1 MLRIIN
7 YNIKENKTKE
17 FQEFIKKNQ
26 ETKAAHALKGWKYLG
41 TYFYVLGFGPY
52 HAMVMW
58 EISDYADFDALRDH
72 ADPVFWGLMEEFFS
86 FTSNDPTPGWLLR
99 KVGDTRI
106 TESKEIME

>member
-1 MLRIIN
+1 MLRIMN

-26 ETKAAHALKGWKYLG
+26 KTKAAHAPKGWKYLG